1 MYAEISYT
9 NQELVRLTSNHLDE
23 TIYSIVAFKV
33 DAFYV
38 FIIKEILNKST
49 S

>member
-1 MYAEISYT
+1 MHVCRNKTDIKS
-9 NQELVRLTSNHLDE
+9 
-23 TIYSIVAFKV
+23 IYSIVAFKV

-38 FIIKEILNKST
+38 FIIKEILNEST